1 MEFNVIK
8 KEGGARVGE
17 IKIDDFVVKTPA
29 FVPVATKAAIKSLTA
44 FDIEEL
50 MIQMLIAN
58 TYHLSLRP
66 GAEIIREFGGIQKF
80 SGIRKPFMSDSGGFQ
95 AFSLGKGAI
104 LGRSKFEYEI
114 EKKPS
119 KEASIAKISEEGVYF
134 RSIYDKSLHLL
145 SPEKSIEIQHD
156 IGANIILALD
166 ECNPPSADYDETK
179 EAAERTE
186 RWAKRCLAFHK
197 EKKSSQAIYGIIQGG
212 LFRELRER
220 SAKAI
225 TSMDFDGFGIGGSFG
240 RNKMY
245 ETLGWLQPFLDK
257 EKPVHLLGI
266 GAIEDII
273 ESVSYGIDS
282 FDCVSPTMIGR
293 AGYILIT
300 PESGGNRKNKFRI
313 KITNNRFAGDKS
325 AIDENC
331 DCKMCKRYSKS
342 YLNHLFKAKE
352 FSAYAIAS
360 YHNLYFM
367 EKLMN
372 DIRDAIE
379 NNRFKR
385 FKEKWLG

>member
-8 KEGGARVGE
+8 KDGGARLGE
-17 IKIDDFVVKTPA
+17 IKIDGFSVKTPA

-50 MIQMLIAN
+50 VIQMLIVN
-58 TYHLSLRP
+58 TYHLNLRP
-66 GAEIIREFGGIQKF
+66 GVEIIREFGGIHKF
-80 SGIRKPFMSDSGGFQ
+80 SGIKKPFMSDSGGFQ

-119 KEASIAKISEEGVYF
+119 KEASIARISEDGVYF

-145 SPEKSIEIQHD
+145 TPEKSIEIQHD

-186 RWAKRCLAFHK
+186 RWAKRCLTFHK

-212 LFRELRER
+212 LFKELRQM

-240 RNKMY
+240 RNRMY

-266 GAIEDII
+266 GAVEDII

-293 AGYILIT
+293 AGYILT
-300 PESGGNRKNKFRI
+300 RPESGGNRKNKFRI
-313 KITNNRFAGDKS
+313 KITNNRFARDS
-325 AIDENC
+325 SPIDENC
-331 DCKMCKRYSKS
+331 DCKMCKRYSKG
-342 YLNHLFKAKE
+342 YLNHLFKANE

-367 EKLMN
+367 ENLMN
-372 DIRDAIE
+372 EIRNAIE
-379 NNRFKR
+379 NNRFKS
-385 FKEKWLG
+385 FKDKWLS